1 MKYITAFLTWLAAEP
16 GAVESHAPRAA
27 AASQAAYATLVEAVR
42 AEEKEEGVIVVP
54 NGTCPDG
61 KCPPVRK

>member
-1 MKYITAFLTWLAAEP
+1 MRWIIAILTWLAAEP
-16 GAVESHAPRAA
+16 GAVETHVPRAA
-27 AASQAAYATLVEAVR
+27 ASSQAAYASLVR
-42 AEEKEEGVIVVP
+42 EEKRGEEEEGVIVVP

>member
-1 MKYITAFLTWLAAEP
+1 
-16 GAVESHAPRAA
+16 VESHAPRAA

>member
-1 MKYITAFLTWLAAEP
+1 MKFITAFLTWLAAEP
-16 GAVESHAPRAA
+16 GAVDTHVPRAA
-27 AASQAAYATLVEAVR
+27 AAAQAAYATLAREQQ
-42 AEEKEEGVIVVP
+42 AEEEEGVIVVP